1 MNIRKEILDLLIPYF
16 REDKRYFLLYG
27 DMGFSALD
35 KILQEFPDRCL
46 NAGIAEQ
53 SMVGIAAGMAMN
65 AMIPI
70 VYTMPNFLVYRALE
84 QIRNDVVL
92 QNQNVKF
99 IATGCNDYFAF
110 LGKSHTCGEQDKE
123 ICKLIGLR
131 VWDTFRQ
138 DEVPVMHQA
147 KYTKKMVDM
156 FMLDTQA
163 GYLRV

>member
-1 MNIRKEILDLLIPYF
+1 MNIRKEILNLLIPYF
-16 REDKRYFLLYG
+16 KENDKYFLLYG
-27 DMGFSALD
+27 DTGFGTLD
-35 KILQEFPDRCL
+35 NFKSELPNRSI

-65 AMIPI
+65 GMIPI
-70 VYTMPNFLVYRALE
+70 VYTMPNFLVFRALE

-110 LGKSHTCGEQDKE
+110 LGKSHTCGDDDVK
-123 ICKLIGLR
+123 ICAMIGLDSY
-131 VWDTFRQ
+131 DTFKVIK
-138 DEVPVMHQA
+138 ESNIEWLVS
-147 KYTKKMVDM
+147 T
-156 FMLDTQA
+156 FMQSNRA